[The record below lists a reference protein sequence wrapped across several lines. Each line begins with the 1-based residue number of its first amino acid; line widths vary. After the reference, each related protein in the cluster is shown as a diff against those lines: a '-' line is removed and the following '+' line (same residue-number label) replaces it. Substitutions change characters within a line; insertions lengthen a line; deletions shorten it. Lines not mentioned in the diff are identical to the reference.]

1 MSWTRSLL
9 KYPGGKYTLLDAID
23 KLLPRGNLDLFAEP
37 FLGGASVA
45 LNIGRRY
52 PHMLLND
59 ANVDLINFWEQIAK
73 SPDSVLSELH
83 SLIGKLA
90 TFESK
95 DVYLEVREAF
105 NQRGV
110 SEVAHAA
117 MFYFLNKQGFNG
129 LIRYNN
135 KGEFNVPHGNYKK
148 FPAINYEHIQEVSS
162 ILFGSATLS
171 AMDWHRFIQRKVLP
185 KAKDGLKILV
195 YLDPP
200 YIPTSKSSNFTGY
213 WKTFGLDQHKKLKK
227 TMDALSE
234 HDVKC
239 ILSNSQTKETE
250 DIFKGFNFIEV
261 EAPRNISCK
270 GDGRGSTV
278 EYLITNFK

>member
-23 KLLPRGNLDLFAEP
+23 KALPRGNLDLYVEP

-59 ANVDLINFWEQIAK
+59 ANADLINFWKQIAK
-73 SPDSVLSELH
+73 SPDDFLGELH
-83 SLIGKLA
+83 PLIGKLS
-90 TFESK
+90 TFKSK
-95 DVYLEVREAF
+95 DVYLQVREAF
-105 NQRGV
+105 NQRSV
-110 SEVAHAA
+110 SEPTHAA

-135 KGEFNVPHGNYKK
+135 NGEFNVPHGNYKK
-148 FPAINYEHIQEVSS
+148 FPALNYEHIQEVSS
-162 ILFGSATLS
+162 ILSGNVSLFS
-171 AMDWHRFIQRKVLP
+171 MDWHRFIQRNVLP
-185 KAKDGLKILV
+185 KAKEGLQILV

-200 YIPTSKSSNFTGY
+200 YIPTSKSANFTGY
-213 WKTFGLDQHKKLKK
+213 WKTFGIEQHKKLKK
-227 TMDALSE
+227 TIDALSE
-234 HDVKC
+234 HNVKC
-239 ILSNSQTKETE
+239 VLSNSKTKEADE
-250 DIFKGFNFIEV
+250 IFKSYNFIEV
-261 EAPRNISCK
+261 DAPRNISCK